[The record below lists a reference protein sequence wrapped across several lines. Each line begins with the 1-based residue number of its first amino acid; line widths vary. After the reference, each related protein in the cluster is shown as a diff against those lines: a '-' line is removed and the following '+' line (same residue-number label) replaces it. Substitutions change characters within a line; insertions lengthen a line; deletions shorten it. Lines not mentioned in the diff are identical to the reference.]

1 MTSTTSFPFDN
12 TYAAQMEDFYLPAK
26 AAVFPSPSLMAFNET
41 LAEELGLDSAQLKE
55 EAHLIFSG
63 QVLPEGAAP
72 LAQAYA
78 GHQFGGFSPQL
89 GDGRAMMLGEIVDK
103 DGVRRDIQLKGSGP
117 TPFSRG
123 GDGKASVGPVLREY
137 LVSASLHALGV
148 PTTRML
154 AAVSTGQPVYRERPL
169 PGAVVTRVAASHLRV
184 GTFEFFAT
192 RGDRVRTKQLA
203 DYAIKRHYPHLLD
216 STDPYLG
223 LLSAVGKAQADL
235 IAGWMHVGFV
245 HGVMNTDNFTL
256 AGETIDFGP
265 CAFMDTFNRSTLFS
279 SIDYHGRYAY
289 GNQPR
294 IGQWN
299 LARFAEV
306 LLPLID
312 EDIDKAVATAQE
324 VLAAFTIQYRE
335 SWIEGMRAKL
345 GLIEAH
351 ESDQELAS
359 ELTQL
364 LEEHQLDYTSTLR
377 SLSSIAREADS
388 MSHPLLATSEEFN
401 AWGQQWLHRLDQ
413 QPQGQAAAADRM
425 DTINPVYIPR
435 NNKVEEALSSA
446 VKDQNL
452 EPFEQLL
459 ELVTHPFEVRDGC
472 ESYAEAAPAA
482 FTSCYKTFC
491 GT

>member
-1 MTSTTSFPFDN
+1 MRTTTSFPFYN
-12 TYAAQMEDFYLPAK
+12 TYASQMTDFYLPAK
-26 AAVFPSPSLMAFNET
+26 AAVFPSPSLMALNET

-63 QVLPEGAAP
+63 QLLPEGATP
-72 LAQAYA
+72 IAQPYA

-89 GDGRAMMLGEIVDK
+89 GDGRAMMLGEIVAK
-103 DGVRRDIQLKGSGP
+103 DGSRRDIQLKGSGP

-123 GDGKASVGPVLREY
+123 GDGRASVGPVLREY

-184 GTFEFFAT
+184 GSFEFFAA
-192 RGDRVRTKQLA
+192 RGDMVRTKQRA

-216 STDPYLG
+216 SADPYLG
-223 LLSAVGKAQADL
+223 LLSAVSGAQADL
-235 IAGWMHVGFV
+235 IAGWMQVGFI

-265 CAFMDTFNRSTLFS
+265 CAFMDTFDRRAVFS
-279 SIDYHGRYAY
+279 SIDFHGRYAY

-312 EDIDKAVATAQE
+312 EDIDKAVETAQE
-324 VLAAFTIQYRE
+324 VLAAFAIQYRE
-335 SWIEGMRAKL
+335 SWLEGMRAKL
-345 GLIEAH
+345 GLSEAH
-351 ESDQELAS
+351 ESDQK
-359 ELTQL
+359 LTSRLTEL
-364 LEEHQLDYTSTLR
+364 LEEHQLDYTSSMR
-377 SLSSIAREADS
+377 SLSSIARATDS
-388 MSHPLLATSEEFN
+388 ISHPLLATSEEFN
-401 AWGQQWLHRLDQ
+401 SWGQQWLHRLGQ
-413 QPQGQAAAADRM
+413 QPGGKAAAADRM

-446 VKDQNL
+446 VDDQDL
-452 EPFEQLL
+452 ELFERLL
-459 ELVTHPFEVRDGC
+459 ELVTHPFEEREGG
-472 ESYAEAAPAA
+472 ESYAGPAPAA

>member
-1 MTSTTSFPFDN
+1 MTSATSFAFDN
-12 TYAAQMEDFYLPAK
+12 TYAEQMKDFYLPAK
-26 AAVFPSPSLMAFNET
+26 AAVFPGPRLMALNEP
-41 LAEELGLDSAQLKE
+41 LAEELGLDPTQLRE
-55 EAHLIFSG
+55 EAHLVFSG
-63 QVLPEGAAP
+63 QLIPDGATP
-72 LAQAYA
+72 IAQAYA
-78 GHQFGGFSPQL
+78 GHQFGGFASQL
-89 GDGRAMMLGEIVDK
+89 GDGRAMMLGEVVDK

-148 PTTRML
+148 STTRML
-154 AAVSTGQPVYRERPL
+154 AAVSTGQEVYRERTL

-184 GTFEFFAT
+184 GTFEFFAA

-216 STDPYLG
+216 SAEPYLG
-223 LLSAVGKAQADL
+223 LLSAVSEAQADL
-235 IAGWMHVGFV
+235 IAGWMCVGFI
-245 HGVMNTDNFTL
+245 HGVMNTDNFTI

-265 CAFMDTFNRSTLFS
+265 CAFMDTFDRRAVFS
-279 SIDYHGRYAY
+279 SIDYQGRYAY

-312 EDIDKAVATAQE
+312 EDMDKAVEAAQE
-324 VLAAFTIQYRE
+324 VLTAFVTHYRE
-335 SWIEGMRAKL
+335 RWVEGMRAKL
-345 GLIEAH
+345 GIAEAH
-351 ESDQELAS
+351 ESDLD
-359 ELTQL
+359 LTSGLVEL
-364 LEEHQLDYTSTLR
+364 LEQHRFDYTSTMR

-388 MSHPLLATSEEFN
+388 MSHALLATSKDFN

-413 QPQGQAAAADRM
+413 QPGGQAAAAERM
-425 DTINPVYIPR
+425 DSINPVYIPR
-435 NNKVEEALSSA
+435 NHKVEEALSSA
-446 VKDQNL
+446 VEDQNL
-452 EPFEQLL
+452 EAFERLL
-459 ELVTHPFEVRDGC
+459 DLITHPFELREGC
-472 ESYAEAAPAA
+472 ESYADAAPSE
-482 FTSCYKTFC
+482 FTQCYKTFC